1 MLNLRRIR
9 IVLSGLVGFAAAASA
24 VNAEGPKIPTKV
36 RENIDQRIAAKS
48 APAFVVGLVGPDGVT
63 WFCRGAFSYDDST
76 KVTPKTIFEIG
87 SVTKAFTGI
96 LLADSVRR
104 GTVNLDDP
112 IDKYLPQGVTAPT
125 FDGRHITL
133 LDLAQHRSGLPRL
146 PTNFD
151 MTADPKNPYA
161 HYSVDR
167 LYEFLNGYKLTRSPG
182 ARYEYSN
189 LGAGLLGHVLGLACE
204 RSYADLVQERLCRPM
219 GMIDT
224 VFKLTDDQRKRLAPG
239 HDGPVRT
246 TNWDS
251 FEAMTAAGALLSTGA
266 DMITFIEANLGFRES
281 KLATALADS
290 IAPRADTE
298 TPDVRIGLGW
308 HISSDKGTEIIW
320 HNGGTGGYRAF
331 CGFAPS
337 KKLGVVVLTNST
349 ESADDIGFHLLE
361 KKYRLKR
368 PEKIATVSED
378 VLKSYVGYYELA
390 PGMIIHITLSGGTLY
405 AQLTGQDAAPVYPR
419 SETEFAYRIVQARLI
434 FQRNDDGTVKGVT
447 LNQNG
452 RNMPATRLPDDYRPP
467 APRQSIE
474 LSVEVLKR
482 YEGRYQLTPGM
493 IFDVKLEG
501 KQLTVMLTGQ
511 PRFPVFAESETKF
524 FLKVVDAQITFNVD
538 DSGRATSLTLH
549 QSGMNQTATRISE

>member
-1 MLNLRRIR
+1 MLNLRHIR
-9 IVLSGLVGFAAAASA
+9 TVWAGLMGFALATSA
-24 VNAEGPKIPTKV
+24 VIAEGPKLPKKL

-63 WFCRGAFSYDDST
+63 WLCRGTYSFDDST
-76 KVTPKTIFEIG
+76 KVTPKTVFEIG
-87 SVTKAFTGI
+87 SITKAFTGI
-96 LLADSVRR
+96 LLADSARR
-104 GTVNLDDP
+104 GTVKLDDP
-112 IDKYLPQGVTAPT
+112 IDKFLPESVAAPN
-125 FDGRHITL
+125 FDGRQITL

-151 MTADPKNPYA
+151 MTADPRNPYA

-182 ARYEYSN
+182 ANYEYSN
-189 LGAGLLGHVLGLACE
+189 LGAGLLGHILGLANKKAYE
-204 RSYADLVQERLCRPM
+204 DLVEERICRPL

-224 VFKLTDDQRKRLAPG
+224 VFTLTDDQRKRLAPG
-239 HDGPVRT
+239 HDGPART
-246 TNWDS
+246 SNWDS
-251 FEAMTAAGALLSTGA
+251 FEAMSAAGALLSTGA
-266 DMITFIEANLGFRES
+266 DMITFVEANLGFRES
-281 KLATALADS
+281 KLAATLADS
-290 IAPRADTE
+290 IEPRADTQ
-298 TPDVRIGLGW
+298 TPNVRIGLGW
-308 HISSDKGTEIIW
+308 HISNDKGTEIIW

-337 KKLGVVVLTNST
+337 KKLGVVVLTNSS

-368 PEKIATVSED
+368 PEKTASVSEE
-378 VLKSYVGYYELA
+378 VLNRYVGYYELA
-390 PGMIIHITLSGGTLY
+390 PGMIIQITLSGGTLY

-419 SETEFAYRIVQARLI
+419 SETEFAYRIVQARLT
-434 FQRNDDGTVKGVT
+434 FQRNDDGTIESVT
-447 LNQNG
+447 LHQNG
-452 RNMPATRLPDDYRPP
+452 RNMPAKRLPDDYQPP

-474 LSVEVLKR
+474 LPVEVLKR

-511 PRFPVFAESETKF
+511 PRFPLFAASETEF

-538 DSGRATSLTLH
+538 ESDRATSLTLH
-549 QSGMNQTATRISE
+549 QSGMDQIATRITE